1 MANVLTSPGF
11 LKQGKAGHGSSPHMA
26 NDSIVTSSIF
36 VTSAQTIVSRRL
48 SPFDAGVVTI
58 GSFDGQG
65 QFNIIQDTV
74 SLEGDVRALTNQTKE
89 VIETEIRCIV
99 KGIEVMFDVECELD
113 YQDDYPALYNDPEFT
128 QYVADTLQSADLDFD
143 VALTEPQPP
152 SEDFAYYAKERPSS
166 FIYTGAS
173 PEDGHIYPHHH
184 PNFNINERSLLIA
197 AQAVGTVVID
207 YLNQ

>member
-1 MANVLTSPGF
+1 MSTMKTGTIYYRPGYVQTGRAF
-11 LKQGKAGHGSSPHMA
+11 FRLKIKGRAGHGSSPHMA
-26 NDSIVTSSIF
+26 NDAIVASSIF

-74 SLEGDVRALTNQTKE
+74 SLEGDVRGLTDQTKE
-89 VIETEIRCIV
+89 VIEAEIRRIV

-128 QYVADTLQSADLDFD
+128 QYVADTLQCADLDFD

-152 SEDFAYYAKERPSS
+152 SEDFAY
-166 FIYTGAS
+166 
-173 PEDGHIYPHHH
+173 
-184 PNFNINERSLLIA
+184 
-197 AQAVGTVVID
+197 
-207 YLNQ
+207 